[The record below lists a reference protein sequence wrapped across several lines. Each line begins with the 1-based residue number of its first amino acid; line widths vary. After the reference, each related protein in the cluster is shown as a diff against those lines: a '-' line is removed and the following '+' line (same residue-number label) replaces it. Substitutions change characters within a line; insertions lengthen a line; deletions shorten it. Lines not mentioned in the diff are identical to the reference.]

1 MEVEFGLPIGGVS
14 KVMPFSE
21 VVKKQV
27 RQKAAFRCCRC
38 EKVGVDVHHII
49 PEKNGGS
56 DDIENAAP
64 LCPNCHADFGDN
76 PEKRKVIF
84 EMRDW
89 WYKVAA
95 ARYPTEVIGSQ
106 IGQETLEKISKQL
119 DALPRGLSDI
129 EEIKNDLR
137 ELTYRFIERSVTPAN
152 ATQAAS
158 GIIDTIV
165 SSTAPPEVY
174 SSGHLG
180 YGHAWPFKTVIC
192 SQCKGEVAAGNYCP
206 FCGNKLN

>member
-1 MEVEFGLPIGGVS
+1 MS
-14 KVMPFSE
+14 FSE
-21 VVKKQV
+21 AVKKQV

-64 LCPNCHADFGDN
+64 LCPNCHHDFGDN
-76 PEKRKVIF
+76 PEKRKAIF

-95 ARYPTEVIGSQ
+95 ARYPTEIISSQ
-106 IGQETLEKISKQL
+106 IGQEKLEKISKQL
-119 DALPRGLSDI
+119 DALPKGLSDI
-129 EEIKNDLR
+129 EEIKR
-137 ELTYRFIERSVTPAN
+137 ELQELSNRFIERAVTSAN
-152 ATQAAS
+152 ATRAAS

-165 SSTAPPEVY
+165 SSTAPPEAY
-174 SSGHLG
+174 TTGHLG
-180 YGHAWPFKTVIC
+180 YIGWPFGTVIC
-192 SQCKGEVAAGNYCP
+192 RRCEKEVLAGNYCP
-206 FCGNKLN
+206 NCGNRFD